1 MGSVSRAG
9 IGAAIGLAFAAAFV
23 VAQDSGVPE
32 KLLGTRDGQ
41 YLLFDLQDSL
51 EAELWD
57 ELTGSAVPSSG
68 DVLVVDSVAQ
78 QGRVTLIAESKQK
91 IVAGGVAGL
100 RQVPDPTSADLG
112 NVVTVVQGATRDA
125 PYTYAWQAPSGG
137 GAATPLSNDDPKN
150 LGTKTPGTSTRASR
164 GDHVHAIPGNMA
176 TTAALQRVA
185 ATAAAHRQVP
195 AFDTTNN
202 GNLLAVRVVNNVAST
217 DWGLFR
223 DVSDP
228 GVAKNGDVLT
238 VTGSESYGWATPSG
252 GGSGATLSDTPAVAT
267 GTTAGAGTAT
277 EASRQDHVHPQ
288 TGLATSAALT
298 AAVAAVRAVPDPAHV
313 SDGDVLTANGG
324 SYAWAAGGGSSGGGG
339 GEWTVLATASAPRTT
354 STFSVGTGRDPDWT
368 YAEGHTV
375 ASARA
380 LLTGDTPPEFAV
392 RMIQGSNLSLAQFG
406 AQATVAG
413 TGHVSMRG
421 VINKLPFQGTTG
433 DAVSAE
439 LGVSGTQTIFQTA
452 NTAGLWSA
460 ATVSL
465 VYRLPGGGG
474 GGKATPLSDGI
485 PKALTSGAGAS
496 GVGTAASRGDH
507 EHPASLSDA
516 APKIAGTAAAGTG
529 TKWSRDDHVHPAN
542 LSDANPNHLA
552 VMAAAGEATA
562 ASRADHVHSTT
573 GIRQVPSYQNVP
585 SALGYD
591 VNYVLGFS
599 LCESSSPGSNNE
611 TCNLS
616 WQKPV
621 RWQRH
626 LVGSSAPTDFSGTGS
641 FTIKESTYAL
651 QAFMQNTL
659 TAYQKFEIY
668 LKFTKSGQE
677 FHYLI
682 NLAGLPPGEAQ
693 ATETATYYSENSN
706 NSLTGNTQWARLE
719 VGAAT
724 HTVTYHLNS
733 QGESKVEARIYGY
746 R

>member
-100 RQVPDPTSADLG
+100 RQVPDPSSADLG

-125 PYTYAWQAPSGG
+125 PHVYAWQAPTGG
-137 GAATPLSNDDPKN
+137 GGSTPLSNDDPKN
-150 LGTKTPGTSTRASR
+150 LGPKAPGTSTRASR
-164 GDHVHAIPGNMA
+164 GDHVHAIPVNMA
-176 TTAALQRVA
+176 TTAALQRVSDA
-185 ATAAAHRQVP
+185 AAAHRQVP
-195 AFDTTNN
+195 VFGRANN
-202 GNLLAVRVVNNVAST
+202 GQVLAVRVVNNVAST
-217 DWGLFR
+217 DWAVVR

-228 GVAKNGDVLT
+228 GPATNGQVLT
-238 VTGSESYGWATPSG
+238 VTGSDSFGWANAPAAVRPVPDAAHVADGHVLTADGGGYEWAAPSG
-252 GGSGATLSDTPAVAT
+252 GGSEG
-267 GTTAGAGTAT
+267 GAGAWV
-277 EASRQDHVHPQ
+277 D
-288 TGLATSAALT
+288 
-298 AAVAAVRAVPDPAHV
+298 
-313 SDGDVLTANGG
+313 
-324 SYAWAAGGGSSGGGG
+324 
-339 GEWTVLATASAPRTT
+339 
-354 STFSVGTGRDPDWT
+354 
-368 YAEGHTV
+368 V
-375 ASARA
+375 ASATWTGA
-380 LLTGDTPPEFAV
+380 TTGFYSEVQATLLTGQTTATVRAASRARRDWRAQVYSYTTSSGAPSNQSWNGTAYLGSQIYTVPETGNYSYFLQGAFAYNTGGDNDGIV
-392 RMIQGSNLSLAQFG
+392 RMSVNQDGIKLRGRLG
-406 AQATVAG
+406 AVGNAGTVAM
-413 TGHVSMRG
+413 VLQMF
-421 VINKLPFQGTTG
+421 K
-433 DAVSAE
+433 
-439 LGVSGTQTIFQTA
+439 
-452 NTAGLWSA
+452 
-460 ATVSL
+460 
-465 VYRLPGGGG
+465 PGGGG
-474 GGKATPLSDGI
+474 GGGSATPLSDGI
-485 PKALTSGAGAS
+485 PKPLSGGAGSS
-496 GVGTAASRGDH
+496 GTGTAASRGDH
-507 EHPASLSDA
+507 IHPASLSNA
-516 APKIAGTAAAGTG
+516 APRAAGTAAPGTSG
-529 TKWSRDDHVHPAN
+529 DW
-542 LSDANPNHLA
+542 
-552 VMAAAGEATA
+552 
-562 ASRADHVHSTT
+562 SRADHVHPDSLSDAKPNSLAATALAGSAKEASRGDHVHSNS
-573 GIRQVPSYQNVP
+573 GIRQVPAYQNVP
-585 SALGYD
+585 SALGYN

-599 LCESSSPGSNNE
+599 LCESSSPGSNNL
-611 TCNLS
+611 TCNLG

-621 RWQRH
+621 RWQRQ

-659 TAYQKFEIY
+659 TAFQKFEIY

-693 ATETATYYSENSN
+693 VTETATYYSENSN